1 MSGCVQVMRAP
12 GDRLVLGAYS
22 VPWGG
27 AFRWRTSDDDVCVCV
42 CTCMYMYVYVQV
54 MKLRELAR
62 NPYDLSAKEAV
73 NPKRIQSMQM
83 SACGIKVYAVCVCV
97 CT

>member
-1 MSGCVQVMRAP
+1 
-12 GDRLVLGAYS
+12 
-22 VPWGG
+22 
-27 AFRWRTSDDDVCVCV
+27 
-42 CTCMYMYVYVQV
+42 

-97 CT
+97 CVHINAYIHAYIFIYIDALRHGAC

>member
-1 MSGCVQVMRAP
+1 
-12 GDRLVLGAYS
+12 
-22 VPWGG
+22 
-27 AFRWRTSDDDVCVCV
+27 
-42 CTCMYMYVYVQV
+42 MYMYVYVQV